1 MTPRAG
7 ISGWCVRH
15 PIATALLTLASLLL
29 GLLAFLRLGV
39 APLPEADFPTIQINA
54 LLPGGSPETMA
65 SSVATPLEVQ
75 FSAIPGITEMT
86 SSSALGTTTLTLQFS
101 LDKSIDVAAQEVQ
114 AAINAAAGR
123 LPVDMPNL
131 PTWRKVNPADSPIM
145 ILRVNSEMMPL
156 IELSDY
162 AETIL
167 ARQLSQVNG
176 VGQIFVV
183 GQQRPAIRIQAQ
195 PEKLAAYQLTLADLR
210 QSLQSASVN
219 LAKGALYGEGR
230 VSTLAANDQ
239 LFNASDYDDLVVA
252 YRQGAPVFLKDVAR
266 IVSAPED
273 DYVQAWPNGVPGVA
287 LVILRQPGANIVD
300 TADAIQAA
308 LPRLREMLP
317 ATIEVDVLNDRTRTI
332 RSSLHEVELTLL
344 LTIGLVVL
352 VMGLFLRQLSAT
364 LIVATV
370 LAVSLSAS
378 FAAMYVLGFTLNN
391 LTLVA
396 LIIAVG
402 FIVDD
407 AIVVVENI
415 HRHLEAGASKVEAAL
430 KGAAEIGF
438 TVISI
443 SFSLIAAFIPLL
455 FMGGIVGRLFREFA
469 VSVTVAILISVVA
482 SLTLAP

>member
-1 MTPRAG
+1 
-7 ISGWCVRH
+7 
-15 PIATALLTLASLLL
+15 
-29 GLLAFLRLGV
+29 
-39 APLPEADFPTIQINA
+39 
-54 LLPGGSPETMA
+54 
-65 SSVATPLEVQ
+65 
-75 FSAIPGITEMT
+75 
-86 SSSALGTTTLTLQFS
+86 
-101 LDKSIDVAAQEVQ
+101 
-114 AAINAAAGR
+114 
-123 LPVDMPNL
+123 
-131 PTWRKVNPADSPIM
+131 
-145 ILRVNSEMMPL
+145 
-156 IELSDY
+156 
-162 AETIL
+162 
-167 ARQLSQVNG
+167 
-176 VGQIFVV
+176 
-183 GQQRPAIRIQAQ
+183 
-195 PEKLAAYQLTLADLR
+195 
-210 QSLQSASVN
+210 
-219 LAKGALYGEGR
+219 
-230 VSTLAANDQ
+230 
-239 LFNASDYDDLVVA
+239 
-252 YRQGAPVFLKDVAR
+252 
-266 IVSAPED
+266 
-273 DYVQAWPNGVPGVA
+273 
-287 LVILRQPGANIVD
+287 
-300 TADAIQAA
+300 DAIQAA

-469 VSVTVAILISVVA
+469 VSVTVAILRTSPGWLSFNQRHPA
-482 SLTLAP
+482 MSR